1 MLDRLHLRRFN
12 ITQYHTMK
20 RLGIL
25 SPNARVE
32 LLEGIVTDMHRPSPR
47 ELEVIGGLA
56 EALAA
61 GLDAELHAAP
71 PAHPESY
78 ATFDP
83 ALMVHDW
90 ENFPL
95 TEPLPLHRFSVA
107 EYHRLIEAGIVPR
120 SPETELIDGVVFEAP
135 VRSERKRDVV
145 GRMESSLGISL
156 GDRAMWRIGT
166 PIRLGPYSEVRPD
179 TTLIRPRPD
188 GFAQGPP
195 TGTDVWLLVDVRDEG
210 DDERQ
215 MVEWPVYARW
225 GVNAV
230 SLVDLVEHRLLVG
243 TSPRDDRYT
252 AVAACREHET
262 IHVPVDGTRPDIL
275 ISAASIFARD

>member
-1 MLDRLHLRRFN
+1 MVDRLHLRRFN
-12 ITQYHTMK
+12 VTQYHTMK

-25 SPNARVE
+25 PPNARVE
-32 LLEGIVTDMHRPSPR
+32 LLEGIVTDRHRPSPR
-47 ELEVIGGLA
+47 ELEVIARLA
-56 EALAA
+56 ETLAT

-78 ATFDP
+78 ATFDL

-107 EYHRLIEAGIVPR
+107 EYHGLIEAGLAPR
-120 SPETELIDGVVFEAP
+120 SPDTELIDGAVFDVP
-135 VRSERKRDVV
+135 VRSERTRDVV
-145 GRMESSLGISL
+145 DRLESALGASL
-156 GDRAMWRIGT
+156 GDRAMWWIGT

-179 TTLIRPRPD
+179 ATLIRPRPD

-195 TGTDVWLLVDVRDEG
+195 TETDVLLLVDVRDEG
-210 DDERQ
+210 DDERH

-225 GVNAV
+225 RVNAV
-230 SLVDLVEHRLLVG
+230 SLVDMVEHRLLVG
-243 TSPRDDRYT
+243 TSPRNDRYT
-252 AVAACREHET
+252 VVATCREHET
-262 IHVPVDGTRPDIL
+262 IHVPVDGIGPDVL
-275 ISAASIFARD
+275 ISAASIFGRD

>member
-1 MLDRLHLRRFN
+1 
-12 ITQYHTMK
+12 MK

-25 SPNARVE
+25 PPNARVE
-32 LLEGIVTDMHRPSPR
+32 LLEGILTNKHRPSPR
-47 ELEVIGGLA
+47 ELEVIGRLA
-56 EALAA
+56 EPLAT
-61 GLDAELHAAP
+61 GFDAELHAAP

-95 TEPLPLHRFSVA
+95 TEPWPLHRFSLA
-107 EYHRLIEAGIVPR
+107 EYHRLIEAGIAPR
-120 SPETELIDGVVFEAP
+120 SSELIDGVVFEAP
-135 VRSERKRDVV
+135 ARGKRKRDVI
-145 GRMESSLGISL
+145 GPMESSLRASL

-179 TTLIRPRPD
+179 AAFIRLRPD

-195 TGTDVWLLVDVRDEG
+195 TGIDVLLLVDVRDDG
-210 DDERQ
+210 DDERH

-230 SLVDLVEHRLLVG
+230 SLVDLLEHRLLVG
-243 TSPRDDRYT
+243 RSPLNDRYT
-252 AVAACREHET
+252 LVATCRERET
-262 IHVPVDGTRPDIL
+262 IHVPVDGTGPDIL
-275 ISAASIFARD
+275 ISAASIFGRD